1 MVKSKLTVEE
11 VNRIVD
17 LRKKGYSYK
26 EIGKE
31 LNYSAAYCCDIYRA
45 YNLHEPTRNK
55 MVKYVNVLET
65 IDKALA
71 ESQNEIKEPLI
82 YECKILFGLF
92 TLKFNPKY

>member
-11 VNRIVD
+11 VNRIVE

-26 EIGKE
+26 EIGEE

-45 YNLHEPTRNK
+45 YNLHEPTRKK
-55 MVKYVNVLET
+55 MLKYVNVLEI

-71 ESQNEIKEPLI
+71 ESHNEIKEPTI
-82 YECKILFGLF
+82 YECKIFFGLI
-92 TLKFNPKY
+92 TLKFKPKN